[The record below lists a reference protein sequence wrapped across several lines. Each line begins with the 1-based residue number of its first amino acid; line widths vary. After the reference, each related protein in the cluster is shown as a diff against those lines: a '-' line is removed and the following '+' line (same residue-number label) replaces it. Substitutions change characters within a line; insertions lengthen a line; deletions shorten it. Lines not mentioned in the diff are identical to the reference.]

1 MSFDI
6 VAAAGAVKEVESIF
20 RYMGGTIKSLVC
32 KDLFS
37 RLRGKELYPT
47 ISNNEEFSGLIFY
60 SLEKKCISEFQRESG
75 FSASDCADEILDKM
89 DNLYR
94 YLTDKNAPDKQSDL
108 WASLTKP
115 FRDECNKKHALTTES
130 SNQESEDL
138 NALIYLFFG
147 AALVLGGAVCYYCC
161 NKKHGAYNAANVDDT
176 LEHETDKS
184 TIGNQV
190 LDAIPTTIVVDDGC
204 Q

>member
-1 MSFDI
+1 
-6 VAAAGAVKEVESIF
+6 
-20 RYMGGTIKSLVC
+20 MGGTIKSLVC

-60 SLEKKCISEFQRESG
+60 SLEEKCISEFQRESG

-89 DNLYR
+89 NNLYS

-108 WASLTKP
+108 WAYLTKP
-115 FRDECNKKHALTTES
+115 FWDECNKKHALTTELYNRTAALTTES

-138 NALIYLFFG
+138 NAPIYSFFG

-176 LEHETDKS
+176 LEHEADKS